1 MLTPMSV
8 KQVNMVRRLAALTI
22 DWIAAYLITNAFRI
36 GPASGKSA
44 TIMLI
49 FFVEVMLLI
58 WLQGA
63 SLGHRLMGLKVVDY
77 YSGGAISPIQAF
89 VRTLLVCLVVTAI
102 TYDDENRGLHERFS
116 RTKLIRS

>member
-1 MLTPMSV
+1 MSV

-22 DWIAAYLITNAFRI
+22 DWLAAYLIANAFHI
-36 GPASGKSA
+36 GPAAGKSA
-44 TIMLI
+44 TIMAI
-49 FFVEVMLLI
+49 FFIEVTILV

-63 SLGHRLMGLKVVDY
+63 SLGHRLLGLKVVDY
-77 YSGGAISPIQAF
+77 YSGGAISPVQAF

-116 RTKLIRS
+116 RTKLIRTN

>member
-22 DWIAAYLITNAFRI
+22 DWIAAYFITNAFRI

-49 FFVEVMLLI
+49 FFVEVTLLI

-77 YSGGAISPIQAF
+77 YSGGAISPIHAF